1 MTTKRNSLPHWTI
14 QTTLHERTGMFVLVN
29 LWVSRAAATK
39 QSTITMTIPD
49 ESHWS
54 IFRRWLLLF
63 HWHTPCLWRKC
74 LGWFVGT
81 VAELLL
87 IGRDHC
93 THFLQLAGD
102 PWSLSSYQEPS
113 QRDENPAVELCK
125 ILYLWRDSYLST
137 DQSWITRD
145 PLHTGQIFQLE
156 GQILPAVDW
165 MRCVK
170 MIRGDNSGDSSSFAA
185 KLSPW
190 STGGGKP

>member
-1 MTTKRNSLPHWTI
+1 MTTKRNSLPRWTI
-14 QTTLHERTGMFVLVN
+14 ETTLRPNEQVCLFWWTNKGFKGRSNQTADL
-29 LWVSRAAATK
+29 
-39 QSTITMTIPD
+39 ITMTSNQM
-49 ESHWS
+49 SHMS
-54 IFRRWLLLF
+54 QYFPALAELLF

-81 VAELLL
+81 VAQLPL
-87 IGRDHC
+87 IGSDHC

-113 QRDENPAVELCK
+113 QRDEIPPSNFEGTAICQQIKVESHGTAAH
-125 ILYLWRDSYLST
+125 RSSLSI
-137 DQSWITRD
+137 S
-145 PLHTGQIFQLE
+145 

-170 MIRGDNSGDSSSFAA
+170 MIRGDNSGESSSFAA

-190 STGGGKP
+190 FIGGGKP

>member
-1 MTTKRNSLPHWTI
+1 MNDSNDPTRTNRDDCSGEPFSFKGRTNQTAYNHNDNSRWV
-14 QTTLHERTGMFVLVN
+14 TLKYFPALASA
-29 LWVSRAAATK
+29 LSLA
-39 QSTITMTIPD
+39 
-49 ESHWS
+49 
-54 IFRRWLLLF
+54 
-63 HWHTPCLWRKC
+63 HTPCLWRKC

-81 VAELLL
+81 AAQLLL
-87 IGRDHC
+87 IRRDHC

-113 QRDENPAVELCK
+113 QRNEIPPSNSAKSCIFEGTAIC
-125 ILYLWRDSYLST
+125 
-137 DQSWITRD
+137 Q
-145 PLHTGQIFQLE
+145 QIKAESHGTAAHRSNLPIR

-170 MIRGDNSGDSSSFAA
+170 MMRGDNSGDSSSFAA

>member
-14 QTTLHERTGMFVLVN
+14 QTTLQERTGMFVLVN

-39 QSTITMTIPD
+39 QPTITMTIPD

-63 HWHTPCLWRKC
+63 HSHTPCLWRKC

-113 QRDENPAVELCK
+113 QRDEIPPSNSAKSCIFEGTAIC
-125 ILYLWRDSYLST
+125 
-137 DQSWITRD
+137 Q
-145 PLHTGQIFQLE
+145 QIKAESHGTAAHRSNLPIR

-165 MRCVK
+165 WLDAMCEN
-170 MIRGDNSGDSSSFAA
+170 DT
-185 KLSPW
+185 W
-190 STGGGKP
+190 WQ